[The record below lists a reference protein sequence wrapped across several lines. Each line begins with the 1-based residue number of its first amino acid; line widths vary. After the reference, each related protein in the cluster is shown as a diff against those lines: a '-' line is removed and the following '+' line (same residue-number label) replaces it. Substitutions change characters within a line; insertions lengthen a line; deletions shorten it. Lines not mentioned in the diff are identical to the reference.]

1 MAQEVLIYNSVK
13 AIHILGFLLW
23 VGSMFALSVSL
34 RYHERAGADRTAIV
48 GLERAIGRAM
58 ELGALLA
65 IAGGVYMILTKAKVF
80 GDAISPMKQPYLHI
94 KLTLVV
100 VLIAMHG
107 VVRAK
112 MARLGRGE
120 GRAPGAWLA
129 GAILVLAVAAIWL
142 AVVKPMLRVS

>member
-1 MAQEVLIYNSVK
+1 MPQEVLIYNSIK

-23 VGSMFALSVSL
+23 VGSMFALSVAL
-34 RYHERAGADRTAIV
+34 RHHERAGADRSAIV

-65 IAGGVYMILTKAKVF
+65 IAAGVYMILTKASVF
-80 GDAISPMKQPYLHI
+80 GAVSPMKQPYLHI

-100 VLIAMHG
+100 ALIAMHG

-112 MARLGRGE
+112 MARLGRGQ
-120 GRAPGAWLA
+120 GSAPGAWLSS
-129 GAILVLAVAAIWL
+129 AILVLAVAAIWL

>member
-1 MAQEVLIYNSVK
+1 MAQEVLVYNSIK

-23 VGSMFALSVSL
+23 VGSMFALSVAL
-34 RYHERAGADRTAIV
+34 RYHERAGADRSAIV

-65 IAGGVYMILTKAKVF
+65 IAAGVYMILTKV
-80 GDAISPMKQPYLHI
+80 GPVSPMKQPYLHI

-100 VLIAMHG
+100 VLIGMHG

-112 MARLGRGE
+112 LARLGRGQ
-120 GRAPGAWLA
+120 GSAPGAWL
-129 GAILVLAVAAIWL
+129 GSAILVLAVAAIWL
-142 AVVKPMLRVS
+142 AVVKPMLRTS